1 MKINFTHAQTLLKA
15 FDFPNLFREE
25 LGWEP
30 IRYAQDVTIGEDA
43 FHLDALAHKRGFTA
57 FRCHGKIPPYA
68 VRRKIDAQVAKSY
81 HEHLII
87 YTDPAQT
94 TQVWQWVK
102 RQIGKPAASRGHTF
116 QQTQS
121 GLALLQKLDFLA
133 ITLDDEEA
141 LTILDVADRVRRGF
155 DVEHVT
161 KRFYDRFKDEH
172 AAFLKFV
179 TGIPEEGMQRWYVSV
194 TLNRLMFVYF
204 IQKKGFL
211 DGNLDYLPHK
221 LAESKQKGK
230 NKFYR
235 EFLCPLFFKGFAC
248 KEHDPETVR
257 LLGKVPYLNGG
268 IFAKH
273 QIEEL
278 HGAKLDI
285 PDQAFERLFGFFEA
299 YQWHLDERPL
309 RQDDEINPDVLGY
322 IFEKYINQKQMGAY
336 YTKEDITEYIS
347 KNTVLPHLFDV
358 ARKECKIAFEGERSI
373 WNLLRENS
381 DRYIYEA
388 VRKGVDL
395 PLPPEIAAGIEAV
408 SKRTRWNMAAS
419 EEYALPTET
428 WREVVRGKLS
438 GGEVHE
444 INDLI
449 TYNLDIRQFAQDVI
463 ENAETPELLRAF
475 WKAIRSVT
483 VLDPTVGSGAFLFA
497 ALNILDPLY
506 EACLERMQVFV
517 DELDASKKPHSPE
530 KFSDF
535 RKVLAEV
542 ERHPNRRY
550 FVLKS
555 IIINNLYG
563 VDIMDEAVEICKL
576 RLFLKLVAQVEQAGQ
591 VEPLPDIDFNIRA
604 GNTLVGFATKED
616 VRKAV
621 EMTSGGQ
628 MKLVSTE
635 DNAILK
641 SIEEKA
647 QTVERLF
654 GLFRQQQTKLG
665 GEVTPADKDLLRSRL
680 KELED
685 ELNIHLARQY
695 GIHDYRSKEYDRWR
709 ESHKPFHWFLEF
721 FGIMREGG
729 FDIIIGNPPYLNL
742 AGFKDYGLIGY
753 STLLTGNLYSMVL
766 ERGQYLNLEKGWQ
779 GYIVPV
785 SSTATEGYL
794 PLQKEILKR
803 ELFVSCYDDRPA
815 HLFNDLDKNTL
826 SIILMGG
833 RVKSVSGYATR
844 LCRWSGDERTHLFES
859 LKYQPFQES
868 KLIGCIAK
876 IGTSIEESIWK
887 KLWAHDKPLASYY
900 SKYSKHAVFYSR
912 KVNSF
917 LQVLDFTPEVRDGKG
932 SLRPPS
938 EFKELTFETDL
949 NAKSVYCG
957 LSSSLFRWFVDVTT
971 DGSHLNKREIDNFP
985 FDPFKFQSKQSD
997 VLGITKRLSKNLL
1010 ENSEVRVMKYT
1021 HDTLS
1026 VQCIISKHAKP
1037 IIDEIDRALAGHYGL
1052 TDEELD
1058 FIINYDIKYRM
1069 GAGFEIEDIV

>member
-428 WREVVRGKLS
+428 WREVVSRRQRYEEVRGKLS

-475 WKAIRSVT
+475 WKAIRV
-483 VLDPTVGSGAFLFA
+483 
-497 ALNILDPLY
+497 
-506 EACLERMQVFV
+506 
-517 DELDASKKPHSPE
+517 HSC
-530 KFSDF
+530 S
-535 RKVLAEV
+535 
-542 ERHPNRRY
+542 
-550 FVLKS
+550 
-555 IIINNLYG
+555 
-563 VDIMDEAVEICKL
+563 
-576 RLFLKLVAQVEQAGQ
+576 
-591 VEPLPDIDFNIRA
+591 
-604 GNTLVGFATKED
+604 
-616 VRKAV
+616 
-621 EMTSGGQ
+621 
-628 MKLVSTE
+628 
-635 DNAILK
+635 
-641 SIEEKA
+641 
-647 QTVERLF
+647 
-654 GLFRQQQTKLG
+654 
-665 GEVTPADKDLLRSRL
+665 
-680 KELED
+680 
-685 ELNIHLARQY
+685 
-695 GIHDYRSKEYDRWR
+695 
-709 ESHKPFHWFLEF
+709 
-721 FGIMREGG
+721 
-729 FDIIIGNPPYLNL
+729 PP
-742 AGFKDYGLIGY
+742 
-753 STLLTGNLYSMVL
+753 
-766 ERGQYLNLEKGWQ
+766 
-779 GYIVPV
+779 
-785 SSTATEGYL
+785 
-794 PLQKEILKR
+794 
-803 ELFVSCYDDRPA
+803 
-815 HLFNDLDKNTL
+815 
-826 SIILMGG
+826 
-833 RVKSVSGYATR
+833 
-844 LCRWSGDERTHLFES
+844 
-859 LKYQPFQES
+859 
-868 KLIGCIAK
+868 
-876 IGTSIEESIWK
+876 
-887 KLWAHDKPLASYY
+887 
-900 SKYSKHAVFYSR
+900 
-912 KVNSF
+912 
-917 LQVLDFTPEVRDGKG
+917 
-932 SLRPPS
+932 
-938 EFKELTFETDL
+938 
-949 NAKSVYCG
+949 
-957 LSSSLFRWFVDVTT
+957 
-971 DGSHLNKREIDNFP
+971 
-985 FDPFKFQSKQSD
+985 
-997 VLGITKRLSKNLL
+997 
-1010 ENSEVRVMKYT
+1010 
-1021 HDTLS
+1021 
-1026 VQCIISKHAKP
+1026 
-1037 IIDEIDRALAGHYGL
+1037 
-1052 TDEELD
+1052 
-1058 FIINYDIKYRM
+1058 
-1069 GAGFEIEDIV
+1069 